1 MSEDMRHLTTGH
13 GGLVYGPVCV
23 KMALSLAF
31 KMATE
36 IGLAQC
42 GQVEIDRVIFSSCQK
57 TLEMVIPMD
66 LPN

>member
-1 MSEDMRHLTTGH
+1 MSEDMCHPTTGH

-31 KMATE
+31 KMVIE
-36 IGLAQC
+36 VGLAQC
-42 GQVEIDRVIFSSCQK
+42 GQIEIDRGIFSSCQK